1 MIQERSTSSSTVLTL
16 SWPMTREH
24 VMATAWSL
32 GMLSSVQLCRRFHSA
47 CVPQLADLGVV
58 SVLFCEVTTYSSTT
72 QTLATRRC
80 SGTPTVQVSLY
91 FVYSVCMNTCKQ
103 E

>member
-1 MIQERSTSSSTVLTL
+1 MRER
-16 SWPMTREH
+16 

-32 GMLSSVQLCRRFHSA
+32 GALSSVQLRQCFHSA

-58 SVLFCEVTTYSSTT
+58 SLFFCKVTTYSSTT

-80 SGTPTVQVSLY
+80 SNTPTMQVSLY
-91 FVYSVCMNTCKQ
+91 FVYSICMNTCKQ
-103 E
+103 EELQ